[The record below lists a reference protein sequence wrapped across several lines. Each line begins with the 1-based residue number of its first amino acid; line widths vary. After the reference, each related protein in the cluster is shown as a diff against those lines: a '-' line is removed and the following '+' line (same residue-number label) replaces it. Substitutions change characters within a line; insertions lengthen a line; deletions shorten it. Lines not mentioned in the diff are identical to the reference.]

1 MSLLTRSDQE
11 RIDTIIENLRMK
23 TGLSFPEDNLVDLAK
38 ALGIEVFESKFVK
51 HDNIDGF
58 LEYPKKD
65 TDKPKI
71 YLNKDRPAVRKKFTL
86 AHELGHYVL
95 HRDTQRKYR
104 IDTVDYSKDDDTT
117 REETEANYFAA
128 SLLVPEDKLRSIL
141 ALSKGNIDIAAEY
154 FGVSKP
160 VIENRIKW
168 LKTNQ

>member
-1 MSLLTRSDQE
+1 MSLLTRADQE
-11 RIDTIIENLRMK
+11 RIDTIIENIRMK

-58 LEYPKKD
+58 LQYPKKPA
-65 TDKPKI
+65 DKPKI
-71 YLNKDRPAVRKKFTL
+71 FLNKDRPPTRKKFTL

-95 HRDTQRKYR
+95 HNDANVKYR
-104 IDTVDYSKDDDTT
+104 VDMVDYSKDDDST

-128 SLLVPEDKLRSIL
+128 SLLVPEEKLRSIL
-141 ALSKGNIDIAAEY
+141 ALSKGSIEIAAEY

-168 LKTNQ
+168 LKLNQ